1 MIRIAV
7 VGTGYVG
14 LVTGACLADFGNRV
28 VCADVDASKIQSLE
42 KGQIPFYEPGLEE
55 LVRRNVKEGRLAF
68 SSDVAGAVGPAHVV
82 FIAVGTPPRTDG
94 AADLSAVFAVGRLI
108 ASELAGGYKVV
119 VQKSTAPVGTARR
132 LWDELKRH
140 AGDGGVD
147 VASNPEFLR
156 EGSALETFLRPDRV
170 VLGVE
175 TPRSERLL
183 RAIYRPLYLIETP
196 MVVTSLETAELIK
209 YASNAF
215 LAMKVSYINEIANL
229 CEAVGADVQTVAK
242 AVGLDGRIGRKFLHA
257 GPGYGGSCFPKDTQA
272 LAHFAREKGERLRL
286 VESTAAANDA
296 QKERMVDKIERAVGS
311 LSGKRIAMLGL
322 SFKPNTDDIREAPA
336 LDIAAGLLKRGAQ
349 VIGHDPAAMEAV
361 RVTAVG
367 KKMEFAQDPYEAAHG
382 ADAVVV
388 VTEWNLY
395 RRLDL
400 RMLAKI
406 LRKPIFVDLR
416 NLYAPEDVAAAGL
429 HHHSVGRAPRA
440 ADRPRKKRVAAAKQ
454 RQRA

>member
-68 SSDVAGAVGPAHVV
+68 SADVARAVGPAHVV
-82 FIAVGTPPRTDG
+82 FIAVGTPPAADG
-94 AADLSAVFAVGRLI
+94 SADLSAVFAVGRLI
-108 ASELAGGYKVV
+108 AKELAGGYKVV
-119 VQKSTAPVGTARR
+119 VQKSTVPVGTARR
-132 LWDELKRH
+132 LWEELKRH

-170 VLGVE
+170 VLGAE

-196 MVVTSLETAELIK
+196 MVVTTLETAELIK
-209 YASNAF
+209 YAANAF

-257 GPGYGGSCFPKDTQA
+257 GPGYGGSCFPKDTLA
-272 LAHFAREKGERLRL
+272 LATFAREKGERLRL
-286 VESTAAANDA
+286 VESTSAANEA
-296 QKERMVDKIERAVGS
+296 QKARMVDKIEGAVGS
-311 LSGKRIAMLGL
+311 LTGKRIALLGL

-336 LDIAAGLLKRGAQ
+336 LDIAAGLLKRGAR
-349 VIGHDPAAMEAV
+349 VVAHDPAAMEAV
-361 RVTAVG
+361 RATSVG
-367 KKMEFAQDPYEAAHG
+367 KKLEFAQDPYEAAHG
-382 ADAVVV
+382 ADAVVI

-406 LRKPIFVDLR
+406 QRRPVLVDLR
-416 NLYAPEDVAAAGL
+416 NLY
-429 HHHSVGRAPRA
+429 
-440 ADRPRKKRVAAAKQ
+440 
-454 RQRA
+454 

>member
-1 MIRIAV
+1 MIRITI

-55 LVRRNVKEGRLAF
+55 LVRRNLREGRLSF
-68 SSDVAGAVGPAHVV
+68 SSDVAKAVAPAHVV
-82 FIAVGTPPRTDG
+82 FIAVGTPPAADG
-94 AADLSAVFAVGRLI
+94 SADLSAVFAVGRLI
-108 ASELAGGYKVV
+108 ASQLAGGYKVV

-132 LWDELKRH
+132 LWDELKRA

-170 VLGVE
+170 VLGAE

-196 MVVTSLETAELIK
+196 MVVTTLETAELIK

-257 GPGYGGSCFPKDTQA
+257 GPGYGGSCFPKDTLA
-272 LAHFAREKGERLRL
+272 LAHFAREKGEKLRL
-286 VESTAAANDA
+286 VESTSAANEA
-296 QKERMVDKIERAVGS
+296 QKARMVDKIEKAVGS
-311 LSGKRIAMLGL
+311 LSGKRIALLGL
-322 SFKPNTDDIREAPA
+322 AFKPNTDDIREAPA
-336 LDIAAGLLKRGAQ
+336 LDIAAGLLKRGAK
-349 VIGHDPAAMEAV
+349 VVAHDPAAMEAV
-361 RVTAVG
+361 RATSVG
-367 KKMEFAQDPYEAAHG
+367 KKLEFAQDPYEAAHG
-382 ADAVVV
+382 ADAVVI

-406 LRKPIFVDLR
+406 QRRPIFVDLR
-416 NLYAPEDVAAAGL
+416 NLYAPEDVAQAGL

-440 ADRPRKKRVAAAKQ
+440 ADRKTRKKTRTRQKQ
-454 RQRA
+454 RA

>member
-1 MIRIAV
+1 
-7 VGTGYVG
+7 
-14 LVTGACLADFGNRV
+14 
-28 VCADVDASKIQSLE
+28 
-42 KGQIPFYEPGLEE
+42 
-55 LVRRNVKEGRLAF
+55 
-68 SSDVAGAVGPAHVV
+68 
-82 FIAVGTPPRTDG
+82 
-94 AADLSAVFAVGRLI
+94 
-108 ASELAGGYKVV
+108 
-119 VQKSTAPVGTARR
+119 VGTARR
-132 LWDELKRH
+132 LWDDLKRA

-196 MVVTSLETAELIK
+196 TVVTTLETAELIK

-257 GPGYGGSCFPKDTQA
+257 GPGYGGSCFPKDTMA
-272 LAHFAREKGERLRL
+272 LAQFAREKGEKLRL
-286 VESTAAANDA
+286 VESTAAANEA
-296 QKERMVDKIERAVGS
+296 QKARMVDKIEKAVGS
-311 LSGKRIAMLGL
+311 LSGKRIALLGL
-322 SFKPNTDDIREAPA
+322 AFKPNTDDIREAPA
-336 LDIAAGLLKRGAQ
+336 LDIAAGLLKRGAK
-349 VIGHDPAAMEAV
+349 VVAHDPAAMEAV
-361 RVTAVG
+361 RATPVG
-367 KKMEFAQDPYEAAHG
+367 KKLEFAQDPYEAAHG
-382 ADAVVV
+382 ADAVVI

-406 LRKPIFVDLR
+406 QKRPIFVDLR
-416 NLYAPEDVAAAGL
+416 NLYAPEDVAQAGL

-440 ADRPRKKRVAAAKQ
+440 ADRTRRKKKTKQ

>member
-1 MIRIAV
+1 MIRIAI

-28 VCADVDASKIQSLE
+28 VCADVDGSKIASLE

-68 SSDVAGAVGPAHVV
+68 SADVAAAVGPAHVV
-82 FIAVGTPPRTDG
+82 FIAVGTPPAQDG
-94 AADLSAVFAVGRLI
+94 SADLSAVFTVGRLI
-108 ASELAGGYKVV
+108 ASQLAGGYKVV

-132 LWDELKRH
+132 LWDDLKRH

-170 VLGVE
+170 VLGAE

-196 MVVTSLETAELIK
+196 MVVTTLETAELIK

-215 LAMKVSYINEIANL
+215 LAMKISYINEIANL

-257 GPGYGGSCFPKDTQA
+257 GPGYGGSCFPKDTLA

-286 VESTAAANDA
+286 VEGTSAVNEA
-296 QKERMVDKIERAVGS
+296 QKARMVDKIERAVGS
-311 LSGKRIAMLGL
+311 LNGKRIALLGL

-336 LDIAAGLLKRGAQ
+336 LDIAAGLVKRGAR

-361 RVTAVG
+361 RQTPVG

-382 ADAVVV
+382 ADAVVL

-406 LRKPIFVDLR
+406 LRKPVFLDLR

-429 HHHSVGRAPRA
+429 NHHSVGRAPRA
-440 ADRPRKKRVAAAKQ
+440 ADRPRKKKATARQKQ
-454 RQRA
+454 RA

>member
-28 VCADVDASKIQSLE
+28 VCADVDGSKIASLE

-55 LVRRNVKEGRLAF
+55 LVRRNVKEGRLSF
-68 SSDVAGAVGPAHVV
+68 SADVSAAVAPAHVV
-82 FIAVGTPPRTDG
+82 FIAVGTPPASDG
-94 AADLSAVFAVGRLI
+94 SADLSAVFAVGRLI
-108 ASELAGGYKVV
+108 ASQLAGGYKVV

-132 LWDELKRH
+132 LWEELKRH

-170 VLGVE
+170 VLGAE

-196 MVVTSLETAELIK
+196 MVVTTLETAELIK
-209 YASNAF
+209 YAANAF

-229 CEAVGADVQTVAK
+229 CEAVGADVQTVSK

-257 GPGYGGSCFPKDTQA
+257 GPGYGGSCFPKDTLA
-272 LAHFAREKGERLRL
+272 LAHFARQKGERLRL
-286 VESTAAANDA
+286 VESTSAANEA
-296 QKERMVDKIERAVGS
+296 QKARMVEKIAKAVGS
-311 LSGKRIAMLGL
+311 LTGKRIALLGL

-336 LDIAAGLLKRGAQ
+336 LDIAAGLLKRGA
-349 VIGHDPAAMEAV
+349 VVVGHDPVAMEAV
-361 RVTAVG
+361 RRTTVG
-367 KKMEFAQDPYEAAHG
+367 KKMHFAQDPYEAAHG
-382 ADAVVV
+382 ADAVVI

-406 LRKPIFVDLR
+406 QRKPVFVDLR

-440 ADRPRKKRVAAAKQ
+440 ADRPKKKRAPAKQ
-454 RQRA
+454 RRRA